1 MPRRRRSQLSKNS
14 SQARLVK
21 VRRIGESSSE
31 NADRLEIMRVYA
43 SQSRARELSVE
54 RSIRLAEQNARYE
67 RQSSAERSQRLE
79 ENRARNSRTRARESS
94 TERSQRLLTQR
105 DRQRSLRA
113 RTRNRILAHSN
124 RSAFSYD
131 PQIEYAHQ
139 NSIQIGAMNKM
150 CPICFAKKWAEEAK
164 GMCCASGKVVLPNID
179 EPPEPIKSLLTN
191 NHILS
196 AHFLNNV
203 RRYNSLFQM
212 TSFGAK
218 EIKEGHFM
226 PTFKVEGQVYHLIG
240 SLLPPSGQIP
250 QFLQI
255 YFISDA
261 DQLSLR
267 SNTAPMLKLNLINE
281 LQTMLNSHNVY
292 IRSFKHSIELNTP
305 DSLKLIIY
313 SDRTP
318 HTEHRGRYNAPSIN
332 EVAVLLVDEDKGPRD
347 IVLHGRDGQLKR
359 VSELH
364 RAYDP
369 LQYPLMFASGDD
381 GYYLTIP
388 QQNSSRNKTVS
399 CMQYYAYRLMI
410 RANCFNALHYY
421 KDLFNQYCVDM
432 MAKMISE
439 RLNFV
444 YRNQQKLR
452 ADDYIHLRDALNQ
465 DARVIA
471 ANIGQHVILPSS
483 FTGSPRYLHEKTQD
497 AMTYVRNYG
506 RPDLFITFTCNPD
519 WQEIKQELF
528 PGQRSFDRH
537 DIIARVF
544 HLKMKKMIKILI
556 KDAIFGPVK
565 CYMLTVEWQKR
576 GLPHCHMLLWLNSKV
591 QPDEIDK
598 IIVAELPNKDE
609 DPVLFEIVTKNMVHG
624 PCGQENLTSPCM
636 KNWICTKKYPRRF
649 VTETQTGEDG
659 YPVYRRR
666 DIDNGGQIG
675 ALNVRGRTVNI
686 DNRWIV
692 PYSPILCRS
701 FNAHINVEYCHSVQA
716 IKYICKYINKGSD
729 QATFSVRNAHD
740 EVENYLNG
748 RYIST
753 SEAVW
758 RILEFPIHDRHPTVV
773 HLAVHLESGQRV
785 YFSAENMQNIAQN
798 PPKTTLTAFFD
809 LCHSDGF
816 AKTLLYH
823 EVPHYYT
830 WANNKFSRRKRGQEV
845 VGHPGIKKDAA
856 LGRVYSVHPSQSE
869 CFYLR
874 ILLHHVRGPTSFQD
888 LKTVDGVVKETYQ
901 AACRERGLLEDD
913 NQWETTLREASISQ
927 CPLRLRELFVV
938 ILLFCFPS
946 EPLKLWDTFKDDLCE
961 DIRHIAQEQ
970 GSDYDVYNKGLIQ
983 IENKLLELN
992 DKSLRD
998 FGLPSPNRSQ
1008 NVVDAIPCRIYD
1020 VNELSEFVNSNV
1032 PKLVA
1037 DQKIAYDAII
1047 ESVENNSG
1055 QLFFLDAPGGTG
1067 KTFLANL
1074 VLSKVRLSGRKAL
1087 AVASS
1092 GIAATLLYD
1101 GKTAHSTF
1109 KLPLTVSLDQQ
1120 SVCSIRKNGPLG
1132 KLLQDTSLII
1142 WDECTM
1148 SHRAHVEA
1156 VDRTLK
1162 DIRNS
1167 CNMMGG
1173 VTFVFAGDFRQ
1184 TLPVVTKGTR
1194 ADVIKACLKSSP
1206 FWLSIKTLNL
1216 RTNMR
1221 AHLCNNRGGNFSEN
1235 ILKLGDGQ
1243 FTTPIANSSQVLL
1256 DIGLAQ
1262 TVHSLE
1268 ILIDKIYPDINNLT
1282 LKALNQSSP
1291 NMFAP
1296 EPSTTS
1302 KFILC
1307 VEFAYVTCTASSPFN
1322 LSDVPPYAWRD
1333 LVVPVTGILLT
1344 QLANKMP
1351 RVNLES
1357 HRAPIDNDIYHN
1369 PRP

>member
-43 SQSRARELSVE
+43 CQSRARELSVE
-54 RSIRLAEQNARYE
+54 RSIRLAEQNATYE

-113 RTRNRILAHSN
+113 RMRNRILAHSN

-131 PQIEYAHQ
+131 PQIKYAHQ

-196 AHFLNNV
+196 AHFLNN
-203 RRYNSLFQM
+203 
-212 TSFGAK
+212 
-218 EIKEGHFM
+218 
-226 PTFKVEGQVYHLIG
+226 
-240 SLLPPSGQIP
+240 
-250 QFLQI
+250 
-255 YFISDA
+255 
-261 DQLSLR
+261 
-267 SNTAPMLKLNLINE
+267 
-281 LQTMLNSHNVY
+281 TMLNSHNVY

-519 WQEIKQELF
+519 WHEIKLELF

-544 HLKMKKMIKILI
+544 HLKMKKMIKILT

-624 PCGQENLTSPCM
+624 PCGQENLTSLCM
-636 KNWICTKKYPRRF
+636 KNGICTKKYTRRF

-666 DIDNGGQIG
+666 DIDNGGQIA

-692 PYSPILCRS
+692 PYTPILCRS

-773 HLAVHLESGQRV
+773 HLAVHLENGQRV

-998 FGLPSPNRSQ
+998 FGLPSSNRSQ
-1008 NVVDAIPCRIYD
+1008 NVVDAIPC
-1020 VNELSEFVNSNV
+1020 
-1032 PKLVA
+1032 
-1037 DQKIAYDAII
+1037 
-1047 ESVENNSG
+1047 
-1055 QLFFLDAPGGTG
+1055 
-1067 KTFLANL
+1067 
-1074 VLSKVRLSGRKAL
+1074 
-1087 AVASS
+1087 
-1092 GIAATLLYD
+1092 
-1101 GKTAHSTF
+1101 H
-1109 KLPLTVSLDQQ
+1109 QQ

-1206 FWLSIKTLNL
+1206 LWLSIKTLNL

-1235 ILKLGDGQ
+1235 ILKLGDGK

-1282 LKALNQSSP
+1282 CPPGAGSEYYNFKKHHSTVLLATYDANCTFFAVDIGAYGSQSDGGVFSD
-1291 NMFAP
+1291 
-1296 EPSTTS
+1296 PSFGRKVLTGGTKLPSSQSTS
-1302 KFILC
+1302 EL
-1307 VEFAYVTCTASSPFN
+1307 YLQP
-1322 LSDVPPYAWRD
+1322 LHGW
-1333 LVVPVTGILLT
+1333 
-1344 QLANKMP
+1344 
-1351 RVNLES
+1351 
-1357 HRAPIDNDIYHN
+1357 
-1369 PRP
+1369 

>member
-150 CPICFAKKWAEEAK
+150 CEEAK
-164 GMCCASGKVVLPNID
+164 GMCCASGKVVFSNID
-179 EPPEPIKSLLTN
+179 EPPEPIKSVLTN

-267 SNTAPMLKLNLINE
+267 SNTAPMLKLNFINE

-381 GYYLTIP
+381 GYYLIIP

-544 HLKMKKMIKILI
+544 HLKMKKMIKILT

-591 QPDEIDK
+591 EPDEIDK

-636 KNWICTKKYPRRF
+636 KNGICTKKYPRRF

-666 DIDNGGQIG
+666 DVDNGRQIA

-748 RYIST
+748 R
-753 SEAVW
+753 
-758 RILEFPIHDRHPTVV
+758 
-773 HLAVHLESGQRV
+773 
-785 YFSAENMQNIAQN
+785 
-798 PPKTTLTAFFD
+798 
-809 LCHSDGF
+809 
-816 AKTLLYH
+816 
-823 EVPHYYT
+823 
-830 WANNKFSRRKRGQEV
+830 RKRGQEV

-856 LGRVYSVHPSQSE
+856 LGRVYSVHPSQSD

-901 AACRERGLLEDD
+901 AACREWGLLEDD

-938 ILLFCFPS
+938 ILLLFCFPS

-1055 QLFFLDAPGGTG
+1055 QLFFLDVPGGTG

-1206 FWLSIKTLNL
+1206 LWLSIKTLNL

-1235 ILKLGDGQ
+1235 ILKLGDGK

-1282 LKALNQSSP
+1282 DSD
-1291 NMFAP
+1291 F
-1296 EPSTTS
+1296 TS
-1302 KFILC
+1302 
-1307 VEFAYVTCTASSPFN
+1307 
-1322 LSDVPPYAWRD
+1322 
-1333 LVVPVTGILLT
+1333 
-1344 QLANKMP
+1344 
-1351 RVNLES
+1351 
-1357 HRAPIDNDIYHN
+1357 
-1369 PRP
+1369 